1 MPIKRYMP
9 KPIDTS
15 DIELDKEILALTE
28 ILARNTHDVWALR
41 KLDEGWKPGK
51 KLSNK
56 AMTTPYLVPYE
67 DLPEEIKQ
75 YDRSTAVETIKLII
89 ALGYEMRKTER
100 T

>member
-1 MPIKRYMP
+1 MPTKKYLP

-15 DIELDKEILALTE
+15 DIELDEEILALAE
-28 ILARNTHDVWALR
+28 ILASNTHDVWAQR
-41 KLDEGWKPGK
+41 KLAEGWKPGK
-51 KLSNK
+51 KLSDK
-56 AMTTPYLVPYE
+56 TMTTPYLVPYE

-75 YDRSTAVETIKLII
+75 YDRSTAVETVKLII